1 VPAREPDKS
10 SWYSELTVERG
21 VHVRFVV
28 MCVTWLHV
36 ASFDDHGKKK
46 HLQSRGPIDSVNKDR
61 RGWKTS
67 FLFFPVGLPGNAHN
81 NRSVNNDSRR
91 QSMRFL
97 VASPILNGRSSRR
110 RLPSSLFLLACG
122 AFLLLLISK
131 PLSAVRRVSAYVIP
145 IGSGSRSDPVARR
158 ARSALTVAA
167 FHRPPAATPLFAR
180 RRGKTGGGS
189 TSNGM
194 HQSRRRRL
202 HGGAPLTVCR
212 LAKEDDRDSEEVTGS
227 NEEGGESGS
236 ASGDQGT
243 DAAQW
248 KERAEMLRQQIR
260 KMEQQL
266 DEERKMRPSSAN
278 PKKADD
284 DSGNNGIK
292 EYDWMRRGSP
302 GADAEEGSADDDLGG
317 AFSLRNK
324 RVLVAGANGRLGSM
338 VCRHLLRNY
347 PSTQVVAAVHVVGDI
362 SPTARGY
369 GRLSY
374 EVGAEDGVG
383 TLGAA
388 WSEQRTATFE
398 YDPNVMEGY
407 NLQSLRIVEC
417 ELLDPVQCQSVVEG
431 CDAVIWC
438 ATDFNQ
444 NVPRA
449 VSSLNVALL
458 FRAVSRPTKGR
469 VDVEGVQNMMGAIK
483 QDLQERRRRRGESA
497 QSALPSASI
506 VNFVLVSTSPDAYE
520 DYETPFGSFR
530 GIKQQGEELMQQFP
544 SLTAT
549 VLQMARYEDNFVGE
563 GLDIQMEEV
572 ASRRTGSDEL
582 STADTSAKKSRRKI
596 NRRDAARAA
605 VEALVN
611 HDLAGKAVQVWT
623 AT

>member
-1 VPAREPDKS
+1 
-10 SWYSELTVERG
+10 
-21 VHVRFVV
+21 
-28 MCVTWLHV
+28 
-36 ASFDDHGKKK
+36 
-46 HLQSRGPIDSVNKDR
+46 
-61 RGWKTS
+61 
-67 FLFFPVGLPGNAHN
+67 
-81 NRSVNNDSRR
+81 
-91 QSMRFL
+91 MRFL
-97 VASPILNGRSSRR
+97 LAASPPLKGRTSRR
-110 RLPSSLFLLACG
+110 SLPSSLVLLASCG
-122 AFLLLLISK
+122 ALLV
-131 PLSAVRRVSAYVIP
+131 LSNPVPSVRRINAYVIP
-145 IGSGSRSDPVARR
+145 SSSVSNPVARR
-158 ARSALTVAA
+158 ARSAVTVAA
-167 FHRPPAATPLFAR
+167 LHRPPPATAQFAR
-180 RRGKTGGGS
+180 RRRRTTGGGS
-189 TSNGM
+189 MSNGM
-194 HQSRRRRL
+194 HRSWRC
-202 HGGAPLTVCR
+202 HWPGGAPQSVCH
-212 LAKEDDRDSEEVTGS
+212 LAKGDTDDGEGDNGDTAS
-227 NEEGGESGS
+227 NQEGGESGS

-243 DAAQW
+243 DAAKW

-278 PKKADD
+278 PNMADD
-284 DSGNNGIK
+284 DSGSKVVK
-292 EYDWMRRGSP
+292 EYDWMRRGSQ
-302 GADAEEGSADDDLGG
+302 GAGAEEGSASNDDLGG
-317 AFSLRNK
+317 ALSLRNK

-347 PSTQVVAAVHVVGDI
+347 PSTQVVAAVHVVGEN

-407 NLQSLRIVEC
+407 NLQNLRVVEC
-417 ELLDPVQCQSVVEG
+417 ELLDPVQCQAVVEG
-431 CDAVIWC
+431 CDAVVWC

-444 NVPRA
+444 NIPRA

-483 QDLQERRRRRGESA
+483 QDLQERRRRRGESV
-497 QSALPSASI
+497 QSSSSSSI
-506 VNFVLVSTSPDAYE
+506 VNFVLVSTSSDAYE

-530 GIKQQGEELMQQFP
+530 GIKQQGEELVQQFP
-544 SLTAT
+544 SLTTT

-563 GLDIQMEEV
+563 DLDIQMEDV
-572 ASRRTGSDEL
+572 VSRRTGSDEL
-582 STADTSAKKSRRKI
+582 AATDASAKKSRRKI

-611 HDLAGKAVQVWT
+611 QDLAGKTVQVWT